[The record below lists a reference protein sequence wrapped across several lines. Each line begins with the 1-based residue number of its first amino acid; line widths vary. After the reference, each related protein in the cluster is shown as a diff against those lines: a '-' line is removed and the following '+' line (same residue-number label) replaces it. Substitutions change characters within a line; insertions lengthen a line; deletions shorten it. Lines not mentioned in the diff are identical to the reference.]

1 MQLPKPPPRHEK
13 RVLAYAL
20 LGGLPGVAATGLLLW
35 YGDYSTRLLWT
46 VMAFVVLFWLG
57 FSFAVRERVIFPLR
71 TLSNLLAALRE
82 GDYTL
87 RARAA
92 KDDAM
97 GEVMTEVNLMS
108 AMLREQR
115 LSALEATQL
124 LRTVMEEIDVA
135 VFAFDADNRLRLMNR
150 AAERLLGAKA
160 EKLLDLTA
168 KELDLDEFL
177 VDHPPRAAERE
188 FPGAAGRWR
197 VSRSSFRQ
205 HGVQHQLLVL
215 SDVTRE
221 LRAEETAAWQ
231 RLVRVLGHELNNS
244 LAPVKSLAGSLRS
257 LLSTARRPGDWE
269 KDMGE
274 GLGVIES
281 RVDSLSRFTG
291 SYTRLAKLPAPRLEA
306 VNLGACIR
314 RTVHLE
320 TRLQIELEP
329 GPEVTLQADTA
340 QIEQALINLL
350 RNGVEA
356 AVETGGGVRIAWD
369 TSPAGV
375 EISIEDGGPGLSN
388 DANLFVPFFTTK
400 PGGSGVGL
408 VLSRRIAESHG
419 GSLTLGNRPDGRGC
433 IARMILPLGGPAD
446 VPDVGRTAETEPSR

>member
-1 MQLPKPPPRHEK
+1 MHQPKPPPRHEK

-20 LGGLPGVAATGLLLW
+20 LAGLPGVVATGLLLW
-35 YGDYSTRLLWT
+35 TGEYSARLFWT
-46 VMAFVVLFWLG
+46 VMAFVLTVWLG

-87 RARAA
+87 RARAV

-124 LRTVMEEIDVA
+124 LRAVMEEIDVA
-135 VFAFDADNRLRLMNR
+135 VFAFDEEDRLILMNR
-150 AAERLLGAKA
+150 AAERLLGAGS
-160 EKLLDLTA
+160 EKLLELTA
-168 KELDLDEFL
+168 RELGLDDFL
-177 VDHPPRAAERE
+177 SEHQPHAVERE
-188 FPGAAGRWR
+188 FPGASGRWR
-197 VSRSSFRQ
+197 VSRSSFRR
-205 HGVQHQLLVL
+205 HGARHQLLVL

-244 LAPVKSLAGSLRS
+244 LAPVKSLAGSMRS
-257 LLSTARRPGDWE
+257 LLGGGARPEDWE
-269 KDMGE
+269 SDMSE

-281 RVDSLSRFTG
+281 RVDALSRFTG
-291 SYTRLAKLPAPRLEA
+291 AYTRLAKLPAPHLEA
-306 VNLGACIR
+306 VDVEACIR
-314 RTVHLE
+314 RTVRLE
-320 TRLQIELEP
+320 ARLEIEIQP
-329 GPEVTLQADTA
+329 GPSLTIQADTA
-340 QIEQALINLL
+340 QLEQALINLL
-350 RNGVEA
+350 RNAVEA
-356 AVETGGGVRIAWD
+356 AAETGGGARVGWSS
-369 TSPAGV
+369 TPAGL
-375 EISIEDGGPGLSN
+375 EIRIEDDGPGLSN

-419 GSLTLGNRPDGRGC
+419 GALTLANRTDASGC
-433 IARMILPLGGPAD
+433 VARMTLPFE
-446 VPDVGRTAETEPSR
+446 R